1 MIPPSASPSRRR
13 CPFRGVGL
21 LACVVALAG
30 NAGLAAAQPVPG
42 APSVPAAPAAS
53 VVPAAAGS
61 APLTGDYIAAVVN
74 QELVTAGEVERR
86 IEAARAN
93 ALRQGMRLPAAAELR
108 RQVFDALI
116 EERVIITVARE
127 SGVRIDE
134 AELDRAAQS
143 VAAQNRFTMAQLHER
158 LRADGTDMTRFRATL
173 RDQLLIEKL
182 REREVYPR
190 IRVSDEEVEQ
200 YLAQQ
205 RAAAAAEG
213 QVNVAQILVT
223 VPEGAGDSVLAER
236 RARAE
241 AALAR
246 IRAGEAFDRV
256 AREIS
261 EDGNREQGGE
271 IGLRPASRLPDLFT
285 EAVKDFKVGEVS
297 AAPLRSGAG
306 LHILKLLERRGGEAV
321 ASVTQTRAR
330 HILLRTSPQLSAEVA
345 SRRLSEYRA
354 ATEGGQRSFEDT
366 ARQFSEDGSAAAG
379 GDLGW
384 TTPGSMVPEFETA
397 MNALPVAGI
406 SAPVLSR
413 FGVHLIQVLERRN
426 VALDLRQM
434 REQARNILREQK
446 FEPAYVD
453 WAKELRARAYIEL
466 RDPPQ

>member
-1 MIPPSASPSRRR
+1 MVR
-13 CPFRGVGL
+13 
-21 LACVVALAG
+21 LACVAALAAG
-30 NAGLAAAQPVPG
+30 AGLAHAQTG
-42 APSVPAAPAAS
+42 LSVRSSPAAPVS
-53 VVPAAAGS
+53 PAAQGG
-61 APLTGDYIAAVVN
+61 APLAGDYIAAVVN
-74 QELVTAGEVERR
+74 QELVTAGEVGRR
-86 IEAARAN
+86 VEAARAN
-93 ALRQGMRLPAAAELR
+93 AVRQGVRLPATEELR
-108 RQVFDALI
+108 RQAFDALI

-205 RAAAAAEG
+205 RAAADADA
-213 QVNVAQILVT
+213 QLNVAQILVT
-223 VPEGAGDSVLAER
+223 LPEGATDSVLAER

-246 IRAGEAFDRV
+246 VRAGEAFERV

-261 EDGNREQGGE
+261 EDGNRERGGE
-271 IGLRPASRLPDLFT
+271 IGLRPASRLPDLFV
-285 EAVKDFKVGEVS
+285 EAVKGFKVGEIS

-306 LHILKLLERRGGEAV
+306 FHVLKLIERQGGESV
-321 ASVTQTRAR
+321 STVTQTRAR
-330 HILLRTSPQLSAEVA
+330 HVLLRTSPQLSADVA
-345 SRRLSEYRA
+345 TRRLAEYRA
-354 ATEGGQRSFEDT
+354 AIESGQRTFEEV
-366 ARQFSEDGSAAAG
+366 ARQSSEDGSAASG

-384 TTPGSMVPEFETA
+384 TTPGSMVPEFEAA
-397 MNALPVAGI
+397 MNALQVTGI

-426 VALDLRQM
+426 VPLDARQM

-446 FEPAYVD
+446 FEQAYVE